1 MVEEWGRGELFSCVS
16 GETQRPQ
23 ESHRRSLP
31 VTRDSIEII
40 PTVTPPL
47 PLCGELS
54 VYIVS
59 FNLHF
64 LPKEDAILPIL
75 QSRKCGLPGDTVD
88 IVAMLTPEPRSVD
101 SKACALPQRSP
112 FPDSLLTCL
121 IFFPLPYHGTPLR
134 VHVFPL
140 TLFKLIHALE
150 EILNT

>member
-1 MVEEWGRGELFSCVS
+1 MVVEEWGRGELFSCVS

-23 ESHRRSLP
+23 ESHQRSLP

-40 PTVTPPL
+40 PAVTPPL

-54 VYIVS
+54 MYIGS
-59 FNLHF
+59 LNLHF
-64 LPKEDAILPIL
+64 LPKEDTILPIL

-88 IVAMLTPEPRSVD
+88 IVAVLTSEPRSVD

-121 IFFPLPYHGTPLR
+121 IFSPFH
-134 VHVFPL
+134 
-140 TLFKLIHALE
+140 IIAL
-150 EILNT
+150 L